1 MKILFIGTVEFSYR
15 ALKKLVELN
24 ADIVGI
30 CTKDKSNFNSDFAD
44 LTPICNKNKIPL
56 KYIDDIN
63 SIENINWIKSLNPDV
78 IFCFGWSS
86 LIKKELLNLT
96 KLGIVGYHPASL
108 PENRGRHPIIWAL
121 TLGLKKSASTFFFW
135 KKVLMMEIFYRKKSL
150 KFYMKMM
157 PKVYM
162 KKFQI

>member
-1 MKILFIGTVEFSYR
+1 MKILFIGTVEFSYK

-24 ADIVGI
+24 SDIVGV

-78 IFCFGWSS
+78 IFLFRLVKFDKKRIIKFNQTRNCGLSSSIITRKQRKTSYNLGSNFG
-86 LIKKELLNLT
+86 T
-96 KLGIVGYHPASL
+96 
-108 PENRGRHPIIWAL
+108 
-121 TLGLKKSASTFFFW
+121 
-135 KKVLMMEIFYRKKSL
+135 
-150 KFYMKMM
+150 
-157 PKVYM
+157 
-162 KKFQI
+162 